1 MATPVFLVG
10 WRRSGTTWLGAL
22 IAQNTNI
29 SCVMGGKPGELGGC
43 AESYFFSHLYNKF
56 GDLKDHN
63 NLIHLIEV
71 FGNST
76 YFELTG
82 FTKDFLYEERSETY
96 EGLFRRL
103 MDRYAEGKGAELWL
117 EKNPSHSFHV
127 EEIARCY
134 EDAKF
139 IAIERDVVGQLRSAL
154 KMNELEGIEMRG
166 LRKAVGILKEVVGY
180 CAAQKHINRL
190 RSKHPDRMLVVSY
203 EDLVKSRKEVITA
216 ICDFL
221 GVAFEPAMLE
231 SPYKAASS
239 FISEEEKKGVLSDR
253 EAAATR
259 IIFRLCNL
267 LPWRFYRWLYR
278 RAKKMQGL
286 HFPHWFFSTKIEHY
300 KWDDL
305 LDPRRTRDVTARL
318 DDS

>member
-1 MATPVFLVG
+1 MAKPVFLVG

-29 SCVMGGKPGELGGC
+29 ASIMGGKAGGQGGC
-43 AESYFFSHLYNKF
+43 VESYYFSHLYGKF
-56 GDLKDHN
+56 GDLKDYN
-63 NLIHLIEV
+63 NLICLIEV
-71 FGNST
+71 FGSST
-76 YFELTG
+76 YFELSG
-82 FTKDFLYEERSETY
+82 FTKDFLYKERPETY

-103 MDRYAEGKGAELWL
+103 MDRYAETKGAELWL

-139 IAIERDVVGQLRSAL
+139 IAIERDVVSQLRSAL

-166 LRKAVGILKEVVGY
+166 LKKALSILKEIVGN
-180 CAAQKHINRL
+180 CTAQKHINRL
-190 RSKHPDRMLVVSY
+190 QSKHPKRVLVVSY
-203 EDLVKSRKEVITA
+203 EELVKSRKEVITA

-221 GVAFEPAMLE
+221 GVTFEPAMLE
-231 SPYKAASS
+231 SPYKAGSS
-239 FISEEEKKGVLSDR
+239 FVSGEEKKGGLSNR
-253 EAAATR
+253 GASATR
-259 IIFRLCNL
+259 IIFRLCTL
-267 LPWRFYRWLYR
+267 LPYRFYWWLYR

-305 LDPRRTRDVTARL
+305 LDPRRMRDVTAKS